1 MKNKYGRL
9 GGLFWFVC
17 SHCGS
22 WFCWLLRGQGTGNTW
37 KLAFKVFL
45 KGASTVRWNCFRRER
60 LSSESMEKVKGDEI
74 KVRKKGKYYNKRL
87 ACKGVS
93 FGLSEYTVSEIYRGL
108 RTAKGTLKKELQAE
122 KKEAVCLTR
131 TICVR
136 LKYSFRPD
144 QTVT

>member
-1 MKNKYGRL
+1 
-9 GGLFWFVC
+9 
-17 SHCGS
+17 
-22 WFCWLLRGQGTGNTW
+22 
-37 KLAFKVFL
+37 
-45 KGASTVRWNCFRRER
+45 
-60 LSSESMEKVKGDEI
+60 MEKVKGDEI